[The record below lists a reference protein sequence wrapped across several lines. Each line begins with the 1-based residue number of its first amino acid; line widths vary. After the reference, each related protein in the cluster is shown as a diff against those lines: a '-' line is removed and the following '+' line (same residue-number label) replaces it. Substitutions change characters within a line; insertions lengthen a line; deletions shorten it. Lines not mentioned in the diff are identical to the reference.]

1 MAASEVYV
9 YGNKYKVMSE
19 DSELLKNAAH
29 YVEETMKQY
38 EKSGHILTTSKLA
51 IMAAIKI
58 AVEYYEVKKEYNTCE
73 QKLQE
78 LINKLN

>member
-1 MAASEVYV
+1 MYV

-19 DSELLKNAAH
+19 DSELLREAAL

-38 EKSGHILTTSKLA
+38 EKSGNVLTTSKLA

-58 AVEYYEVKKEYNTCE
+58 AVEYYEIKKEYNTCE

-78 LINKLN
+78 IVNKLS